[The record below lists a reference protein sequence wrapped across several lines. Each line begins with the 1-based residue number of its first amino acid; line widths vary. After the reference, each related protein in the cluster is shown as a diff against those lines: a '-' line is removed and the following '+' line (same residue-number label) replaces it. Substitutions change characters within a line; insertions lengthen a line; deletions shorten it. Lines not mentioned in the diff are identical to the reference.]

1 MTKVVINKCFG
12 GFTLSKKA
20 VEWLEERGVFN
31 TPYLQDELKRTKAW
45 MNQTLDSYA
54 PNDMGIAR
62 DNPLLVE
69 CVETLKKKAFYSGV
83 SDLVVEEVNGTL
95 DKDFFIGDYDG
106 CEEIFDNEEEADDYS
121 LQDYRH

>member
-1 MTKVVINKCFG
+1 MAKVVINKCFG

-20 VEWLEERGVFN
+20 VEWLEERGVLS

-45 MNQTLDSYA
+45 MKQTLDSYV

-83 SDLVVEEVNGTL
+83 SKLVVEEVDGTL
-95 DKDFFIGDYDG
+95 DKDFFIREHDG
-106 CEEIFDNEEEADDYS
+106 YERISVNE
-121 LQDYRH
+121 

>member
-1 MTKVVINKCFG
+1 MTKVVISKCFG

-20 VEWLEERGVFN
+20 VEWLEERGVFS
-31 TPYLQDELKRTKAW
+31 TPYLQDELKRAKDW
-45 MNQTLDSYA
+45 MKQTLDSYV

-69 CVETLKKKAFYSGV
+69 CVEVLKKDAFYRGV
-83 SDLVVEEVNGTL
+83 SKLVVEEVDGTL

-121 LQDYRH
+121 FQDCRN

>member
-20 VEWLEERGVFN
+20 VEWLEERGVFS

-45 MNQTLDSYA
+45 MKQTLDSYV

-69 CVETLKKKAFYSGV
+69 CVEVLKKDAFYRGV
-83 SDLVVEEVNGTL
+83 SKLVVEEVDGTL
-95 DKDFFIGDYDG
+95 DKDFFIRDHDG
-106 CEEIFDNEEEADDYS
+106 YERISVNE
-121 LQDYRH
+121 

>member
-1 MTKVVINKCFG
+1 MAKVVFNKCFG

-31 TPYLQDELKRTKAW
+31 TPYLQEELKRTKNW
-45 MNQTLDSYA
+45 MKQNLKCYVPD
-54 PNDMGIAR
+54 DMGIAR

-83 SDLVVEEVNGTL
+83 SELVVEDWGGTL
-95 DKDFFIGDYDG
+95 YKDFYIGDYDG
-106 CEEIFDNEEEADDYS
+106 YEEIFKTEEEADVYS
-121 LQDYRH
+121 SQD

>member
-31 TPYLQDELKRTKAW
+31 TPDLQDELKRTKAW
-45 MNQTLDSYA
+45 MKQTLDSYN

-62 DNPLLVE
+62 DNHLLVE
-69 CVETLKKKAFYSGV
+69 CVEVLKKDAFYRGV
-83 SDLVVEEVNGTL
+83 NKLVVEEVDGTL
-95 DKDFFIGDYDG
+95 DKDFFIREHDG
-106 CEEIFDNEEEADDYS
+106 YERISVNE
-121 LQDYRH
+121 

>member
-1 MTKVVINKCFG
+1 MAKVVINKCFG

-31 TPYLQDELKRTKAW
+31 TPDLQDELKRTKAW
-45 MNQTLDSYA
+45 MKQTLDSYN

-69 CVETLKKKAFYSGV
+69 CVEVLKKDAFYRGV
-83 SDLVVEEVNGTL
+83 SKLVVEEVDGTL
-95 DKDFFIGDYDG
+95 DKDFFIRDHDG
-106 CEEIFDNEEEADDYS
+106 YERISVNE
-121 LQDYRH
+121 

>member
-31 TPYLQDELKRTKAW
+31 TLDLQDELKRTKAW
-45 MNQTLDSYA
+45 MKQTLDSYN

-69 CVETLKKKAFYSGV
+69 CVEALKKDAFYRGV
-83 SDLVVEEVNGTL
+83 SKVVVEEVDGTL
-95 DKDFFIGDYDG
+95 DKDFFIRDHDG
-106 CEEIFDNEEEADDYS
+106 YEGISVNE
-121 LQDYRH
+121 

>member
-20 VEWLEERGVFN
+20 IEWLEERGVFN
-31 TPYLQDELKRTKAW
+31 TPDLQDELKRTKAW
-45 MNQTLDSYA
+45 MKQTLDSYV
-54 PNDMGIAR
+54 PDDMGIAR

-69 CVETLKKKAFYSGV
+69 CVEVLKKDAFYRGV
-83 SDLVVEEVNGTL
+83 SKLVVEEVNGTL
-95 DKDFFIGDYDG
+95 YKDFFIGDYDG

-121 LQDYRH
+121 LQDFRN